1 MRHTGGAPN
10 PNPNLNPDACP
21 LADATSE
28 LEAAIKSV
36 LSAAAKGDTGSS
48 LAEGLEAAL
57 VLLSK
62 ADASAVK
69 AVAHFL
75 TSPGGELTAKF
86 HIDDWVTSCF
96 YNEQDLDEQPQSHA
110 QADSDAQHLKFFF
123 SGALSSSKEHAT
135 FHMLVRDSSF

>member
-1 MRHTGGAPN
+1 MRTYDLSFSMRHTGGAPN

-62 ADASAVK
+62 ADASEGLFWFVSR
-69 AVAHFL
+69 VVSTLVSGFRQRGSIQVHSYLSF
-75 TSPGGELTAKF
+75 
-86 HIDDWVTSCF
+86 SC
-96 YNEQDLDEQPQSHA
+96 LPCI
-110 QADSDAQHLKFFF
+110 
-123 SGALSSSKEHAT
+123 
-135 FHMLVRDSSF
+135 

>member
-75 TSPGGELTAKF
+75 TSLGTLHTPILAAALVSLHNLPGEPVA
-86 HIDDWVTSCF
+86 
-96 YNEQDLDEQPQSHA
+96 A
-110 QADSDAQHLKFFF
+110 
-123 SGALSSSKEHAT
+123 
-135 FHMLVRDSSF
+135 